1 MIEHTVSFTLKHA
14 AGSAE
19 ETAFLQDLYTFAD
32 IPGVQQFKVNRQVST
47 KGPFAFQI
55 TMWFNDQEELD
66 AYDAHQ
72 THVDFVNERW
82 VPEATEWQTL
92 DFVEIPKA

>member
-1 MIEHTVSFTLKHA
+1 MIEHTVAFNLKHD

-19 ETAFLQDLYTFAD
+19 EKNFIEGLRAFAD
-32 IPGVQQFKVNRQVST
+32 IPGVQDYKVNRQVSS

-55 TMWFNDQEELD
+55 TMRFRSQEELD

-72 THVDFVNERW
+72 AHVDFVNERW
-82 VPEATEWQTL
+82 VPECVDWQTL
-92 DFVEIPKA
+92 DLVEI